1 VPGLTGHRAA
11 AAVALLAAAAL
22 SLALLWP
29 QGSPGWQVAVPAAVE
44 VRASGCGPAVRRGSG
59 VVVAEELVVTVAHL
73 VAGADSVVVGDVGG
87 RRRPARPLAL
97 DPERDLALLQVEGL
111 DGPLL
116 AGGEPEA
123 GQQGRVLRFTPSG
136 FDPIR
141 FRLIRRVRARIFDLH
156 GSRAA
161 GRDALEIEAAIDPG
175 DSGAALVD
183 DMGALVGILFASSR
197 QMERR
202 AYAVAVSELRPLLS
216 APESYEGHFGRCP

>member
-1 VPGLTGHRAA
+1 VPGLSGHRATAALALLVA
-11 AAVALLAAAAL
+11 AAV

-29 QGSPGWQVAVPAAVE
+29 QGSPGWQAAVAAAVE

-59 VVVAEELVVTVAHL
+59 VVVAEERVVTVAHL
-73 VAGADSVVVGDVGG
+73 VAGADSVVVEDVGG
-87 RRRPARPLAL
+87 RRWPARPLAL

-111 DGPLL
+111 DGPSL
-116 AGGEPEA
+116 AGEPEA

-141 FRLIRRVRARIFDLH
+141 FRLIRRVRARIFDLY

-197 QMERR
+197 RMERR